1 MMLNRSIR
9 ARLELSGFNHEGT
22 KTRRTHE
29 HLVQE
34 KLFVLSCLRGLQPS
48 ITGNVASEHRKIVIT
63 MA

>member
-22 KTRRTHE
+22 KT
-29 HLVQE
+29 Q
-34 KLFVLSCLRGLQPS
+34 LFVLSCLRGLQPS
-48 ITGNVASEHRKIVIT
+48 ITGNVASERRKIVIT